1 MKIPAPGV
9 MKTESMGFSLIELM
23 VTLSIAVI
31 LLGVAVPNFRTLIQ
45 NQQMT
50 TTVNDLFAAINL
62 TRAEAIQRGRRV
74 DLVPADADGKGWATG
89 WIVFVDDNN
98 NRRPDAGETII
109 FSHDAVQ
116 PGMAVTSAF
125 TDGIA
130 PFYIAYSATGRT
142 RTNANSQQ
150 PQLGTLSFTL
160 DGNVRRI
167 KINFLGRPR
176 VCDPAK
182 EPTTCTSTADS
193 K

>member
-1 MKIPAPGV
+1 MKIQAPV
-9 MKTESMGFSLIELM
+9 LMKTGSKGFSLIELM
-23 VTLSIAVI
+23 VTLTIAVI
-31 LLGVAVPNFRTLIQ
+31 LLGIAVPNFRTLIQ

-50 TTVNDLFAAINL
+50 ATVNDFFAAVNL
-62 TRAEAIQRGRRV
+62 TRSEAIQRGRRV
-74 DLVPADADGKGWATG
+74 DLVPADADGSDWTKG

-98 NRRPDAGETII
+98 NRRPDSGETII
-109 FSHDAVQ
+109 FSHSAVQ
-116 PGMAVTSAF
+116 SDMTVASAF
-125 TDGIA
+125 TDGVA
-130 PFYIAYSATGRT
+130 PFYIAYNATGRT
-142 RTNANSQQ
+142 RTNTNSQQ

-167 KINFLGRPR
+167 KISFLGRPR